1 MVVKA
6 VPFSSETIPDV
17 SVPRDSMSDH
27 WYRKGA
33 HHLSSR
39 RLISESAC
47 FGFSRDLNCL
57 VWFIVAWAGPQCSFF
72 FWVFFLRAD
81 WSSSVF
87 DSNCLKDSLGEKSNR
102 ESRDQV
108 IEVNKGFSSEWSLFV
123 QGLKGSRTRATCRLD
138 WVEHKA
144 SFFCVLRSMGA
155 SHGIR
160 MEKGFPELPETRGR
174 PLSDLGRPGSAVPLC
189 GAQQA
194 TDKAGVVLSPSH
206 PPFLYSLLCN
216 AVLCNFPREASLL
229 FCMQV
234 TSESWTV
241 TVMLFPR
248 SSVHSWLLITNF
260 FQQQRRLHWALCL
273 LCLSS
278 EVLPLWYN

>member
-1 MVVKA
+1 MYRTTYTAGQRDSGVFLQMVVKA
-6 VPFSSETIPDV
+6 LPFSSETIPDV
-17 SVPRDSMSDH
+17 SVPWDSMSDH

-47 FGFSRDLNCL
+47 FGFSRDLDCL

-81 WSSSVF
+81 WSSSIF
-87 DSNCLKDSLGEKSNR
+87 DSNRLKDSLGGKSNR

-123 QGLKGSRTRATCRLD
+123 QGLNGSRTRATCRLD

-144 SFFCVLRSMGA
+144 SFFCVFLSMGA
-155 SHGIR
+155 PRGIR
-160 MEKGFPELPETRGR
+160 MGKGFPELPETQGR
-174 PLSDLGRPGSAVPLC
+174 PLSNLGQPGSAVPLC

-206 PPFLYSLLCN
+206 PLSCTLCFAMQSSVISPGRQACCSVCKSLLSPEQWLWC
-216 AVLCNFPREASLL
+216 CSL
-229 FCMQV
+229 
-234 TSESWTV
+234 
-241 TVMLFPR
+241 
-248 SSVHSWLLITNF
+248 
-260 FQQQRRLHWALCL
+260 ALRCTHDF
-273 LCLSS
+273 
-278 EVLPLWYN
+278 